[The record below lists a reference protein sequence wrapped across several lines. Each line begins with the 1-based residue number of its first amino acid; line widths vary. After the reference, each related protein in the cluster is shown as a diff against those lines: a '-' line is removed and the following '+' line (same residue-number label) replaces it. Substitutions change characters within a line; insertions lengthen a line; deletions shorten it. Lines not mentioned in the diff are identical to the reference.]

1 MDPILVVMLMVIF
14 VLILCFPGL
23 FWWKEKQSNEDD
35 SENTNI
41 TDELVDDDSIEVD
54 DVERLKFQA
63 DWLIA
68 EIMLYDQVSLLLEDG
83 YQVLKQ
89 QPIISMKTKK
99 PIFWQNKKVSSDL
112 CFVDS
117 QGHQLYHYFIFTAC
131 PWGVHHKEV
140 RDFMEMLRSH
150 DIDFFFCEQQ
160 TQYAL
165 GRARVIVNQFNG
177 IVRCLNFSSEISEV
191 GNA

>member
-1 MDPILVVMLMVIF
+1 MDPILVVMLIVIF
-14 VLILCFPGL
+14 VLIICFPGL
-23 FWWKEKQSNEDD
+23 FWWKEKQSDEDGI
-35 SENTNI
+35 EKTTI

-68 EIMLYDQVSLLLEDG
+68 EVMLYDQVSSLLEDD

-89 QPIISMKTKK
+89 QPIISSKTKM
-99 PIFWQNKKVSSDL
+99 PIFWRNQKVSSDL

-117 QGHQLYHYFIFTAC
+117 QGHQLYHYFIFTVC

-140 RDFMEMLRSH
+140 RDFMDMLRSH

-165 GRARVIVNQFNG
+165 GRASVIVNQFNG